1 MICGFIVNAM
11 GRGFEKNLISG
22 LLRPAMA
29 MTDCDLDGDP
39 NIDSQNAPNSL
50 FIPNFFLSQKTEGD
64 FDVWSLKCPYCAIYP
79 FKMVFNYLRGFLF
92 TTGGGGGCAP
102 D

>member
-1 MICGFIVNAM
+1 MTQEGGFVPLYYAMTRVFFAIGRGFMICGFIVNAM

-50 FIPNFFLSQKTEGD
+50 FIPKNG
-64 FDVWSLKCPYCAIYP
+64 
-79 FKMVFNYLRGFLF
+79 RGF
-92 TTGGGGGCAP
+92 
-102 D
+102 